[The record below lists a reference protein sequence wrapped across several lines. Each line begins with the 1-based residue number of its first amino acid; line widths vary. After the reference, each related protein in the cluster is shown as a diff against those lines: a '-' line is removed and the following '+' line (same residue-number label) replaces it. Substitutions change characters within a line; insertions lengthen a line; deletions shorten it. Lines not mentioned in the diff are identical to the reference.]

1 MIPIN
6 TAYEKHG
13 HDDAAREEGAGG
25 VAGEEEVD
33 DEHDDHGRVG
43 ELLVRV
49 LGVQVVHRLLTRSV
63 EEGGGLAVGPV
74 PQYAVGAVVAGED
87 GVLDGAGVELEV
99 HLVVGVARVG
109 RLAHVLVLA
118 VRVRVVRAGDGRAAF
133 K

>member
-1 MIPIN
+1 M
-6 TAYEKHG
+6 G
-13 HDDAAREEGAGG
+13 
-25 VAGEEEVD
+25 
-33 DEHDDHGRVG
+33 
-43 ELLVRV
+43 V
-49 LGVQVVHRLLTRSV
+49 LGVQVVHRLLTRPV

-118 VRVRVVRAGDGRAAF
+118 VWVRVVRAGDGRAAF